1 MSIGPDG
8 VAYLLEKELAA
19 RWRITQSTLQRWRYR
34 GVGPDFVK
42 LSGRVLYPA
51 SVVETFES
59 QHIQVMG
66 CSGFGE
72 RP

>member
-1 MSIGPDG
+1 MSIGSDG

-34 GVGPDFVK
+34 GMGPNFVK

-51 SVVETFES
+51 SVVETYER
-59 QHIQVMG
+59 QHLSLIHI
-66 CSGFGE
+66 SE
-72 RP
+72 PTRPY